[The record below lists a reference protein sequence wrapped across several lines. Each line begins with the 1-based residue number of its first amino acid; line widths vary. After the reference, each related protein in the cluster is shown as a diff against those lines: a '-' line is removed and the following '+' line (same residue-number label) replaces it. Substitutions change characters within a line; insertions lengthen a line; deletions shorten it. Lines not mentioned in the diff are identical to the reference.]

1 MNQLIDFKAFAI
13 VLFFISNSLSAQ
25 LLNKQNPL
33 NDFGCTLKKEHVAA
47 QTLLDFNSVFDAR
60 SELQPYRKPSKVA
73 NSSFT
78 HPVVAL
84 AKQYLGKPYRSGGK
98 GPKGFDCSGFTSF
111 VFRQFGVELPPSS
124 HEQAAK
130 AIEKVS
136 KSDATIGNLAFFG
149 YKTPKGKVIINH
161 AAIIISLPNQ
171 PMRIIHSANH
181 KGICI
186 TDVDKSKY
194 WKQSFL
200 FAGRIK
206 QDLVAHSEIA
216 ALLLSDW
223 QNNAPVM

>member
-1 MNQLIDFKAFAI
+1 MNQLIDYKAFAI
-13 VLFFISNSLSAQ
+13 ILFFISKPLSAQ
-25 LLNKQNPL
+25 LSNKQNPL
-33 NDFGCTLKKEHVAA
+33 NKFGCTLKKEHVSA
-47 QTLLDFNSVFDAR
+47 QTLLDFNSILDAQL
-60 SELQPYRKPSKVA
+60 ELLPYQKTSKVA
-73 NSSFT
+73 NSPSM

-111 VFRQFGVELPPSS
+111 VFRQFGIELPPSS
-124 HEQAAK
+124 QEQATK
-130 AIEKVS
+130 AIDKVS

-149 YKTPKGKVIINH
+149 YRTPKGKVIINH

-206 QDLVAHSEIA
+206 HDLVAHSEIA
-216 ALLLSDW
+216 AVLLSDW
-223 QNNAPVM
+223 QNNVPIM